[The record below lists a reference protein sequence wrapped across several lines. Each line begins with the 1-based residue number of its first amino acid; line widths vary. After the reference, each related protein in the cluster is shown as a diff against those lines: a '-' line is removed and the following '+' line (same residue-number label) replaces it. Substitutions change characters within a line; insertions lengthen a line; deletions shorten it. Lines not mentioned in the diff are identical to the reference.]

1 MVQVLTYIAV
11 FTRGMIAVTI
21 VMLSSKKAIA
31 TIFIFTVWHHI
42 KVITGELVNSNNR
55 DVFCGCER
63 QVIEITFEEFT
74 KASGVSLIGMLDFKV
89 DDAIG

>member
-31 TIFIFTVWHHI
+31 TIFIFTIWHHV
-42 KVITGELVNSNNR
+42 KVITGELINSYNR
-55 DVFCGCER
+55 DVFSGCER
-63 QVIEITFEEFT
+63 QVVEITFKELT
-74 KASGVSLIGMLDFKV
+74 KTSGVSLIGMLDFKV
-89 DDAIG
+89 DYAIG